1 VSEAPNGIEGLVT
14 PGWEP
19 VAEAFAR
26 NFEFGE
32 VGAACCI
39 HVDGAPV
46 VDLVGGRAHSTVSEA
61 WRSDTLAL
69 VFSTTKGATAA
80 CANILIARGELDPD
94 AAVAAYWPE
103 FAANGK
109 GDVLVRHVLSHS
121 AGLPVVEGELTL
133 DEALAW
139 APVVEQLARQAPRW
153 EAGTAVGY
161 HMRTYGWL
169 VGELVRRIT
178 GTTLEA
184 FFRAELGDPLG
195 LDWWIGLPESEEP
208 RVAPIIPPAPAS
220 DPEVQALMDAV
231 MAPGTMLG
239 DALTGPAGHFHY
251 DEMWN
256 TRAVHE
262 CELPSSNGIASAVA
276 VSRMYA
282 ALVTPVGGVRIFDDA
297 AIARATTT
305 QIEGTDVVIGAPMR
319 YGLGFS
325 LGDALSSA
333 ARPGAFGHSG
343 AGGSLGFADADH
355 RVGFG
360 YVMNRMQV
368 GLAEDKRPRNLVR
381 AMYSVLENV

>member
-1 VSEAPNGIEGLVT
+1 MNDFGIDGLVT

-19 VAEAFAR
+19 VADAFAR
-26 NFEFGE
+26 NFEFGD
-32 VGAACCI
+32 VGAGCCI
-39 HVDGAPV
+39 HLDGVPV
-46 VDLVGGRAHSTVSEA
+46 VDLAGGRADA
-61 WRSDTLAL
+61 PAGRSWQQDTLAV

-80 CANILIARGELDPD
+80 SANLLVAGGRLDPD
-94 AAVAAYWPE
+94 APVAAYWPD

-109 GDVLVRHVLSHS
+109 ERVLVRHVLSHS
-121 AGLPVVEGELTL
+121 AGLPVVEGDFTL
-133 DEALAW
+133 EEALAW

-153 EAGTAVGY
+153 KPGTAVGY

-178 GTTLEA
+178 GTTVGA
-184 FFRAELGDPLG
+184 YFRAEIGEPLG
-195 LDWWIGLPESEEP
+195 LDWWIGLPERYEP
-208 RVAPIIPPAPAS
+208 RVAPMITPEPPT
-220 DPEVQALMDAV
+220 DPEVRALMDAV

-251 DEMWN
+251 DDMWN
-256 TRAVHE
+256 TRALHE
-262 CELPSSNGIASAVA
+262 CELPSSNGIASAAAVA
-276 VSRMYA
+276 RMYA
-282 ALVTPVGGVRIFDDA
+282 ALVAEVDGVRILDA
-297 AIARATTT
+297 DAVARATTT

-343 AGGSLGFADADH
+343 AGGSLGFADPDH

-368 GLAEDKRPRNLVR
+368 ALAEDKRPRNLVR
-381 AMYSVLENV
+381 AMYRVLDSL